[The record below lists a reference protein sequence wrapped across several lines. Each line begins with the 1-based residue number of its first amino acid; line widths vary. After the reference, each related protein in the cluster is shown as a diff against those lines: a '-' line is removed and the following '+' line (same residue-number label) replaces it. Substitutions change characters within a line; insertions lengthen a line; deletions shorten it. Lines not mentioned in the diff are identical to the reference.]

1 MIKLK
6 EKLIPID
13 NSLLNKYESYKE
25 IFQKEKAN
33 KTVYINNTIKELNGI
48 DVNSM
53 SVNELRKLARVIF
66 HNYHNTNIFYNN
78 DNKITVT
85 NNGINESIQ
94 KLFYNEEQK
103 NYLLEHLKIYS
114 ELGKIIEKSKLV
126 NQVIE
131 NKGRWKYKYWN
142 YYVCNAVI
150 NNKKYLVEIDVVT
163 TIDKINNY
171 RVHRLNIK

>member
-1 MIKLK
+1 M
-6 EKLIPID
+6 
-13 NSLLNKYESYKE
+13 
-25 IFQKEKAN
+25 
-33 KTVYINNTIKELNGI
+33 
-48 DVNSM
+48 
-53 SVNELRKLARVIF
+53 
-66 HNYHNTNIFYNN
+66 
-78 DNKITVT
+78 
-85 NNGINESIQ
+85 
-94 KLFYNEEQK
+94 
-103 NYLLEHLKIYS
+103 KIYS